1 MKINFNDKYNTIAVY
16 VVLTACAIILFYLGI
31 LKLEFVFEKVAVI
44 VGICKPF
51 IFGFALAYILDF
63 LLRFVEEK
71 IYSLKYINKI
81 KLLSPKIQRGV
92 SLFITYLLAL
102 FLIFL
107 FLYFVLPQLIDSM
120 VGLINDIPT
129 YINDTTKFIDDI
141 LINLNIDSEYL
152 AMFNDNIKNFIDYI
166 IKVLTELLPV
176 IGNMVTK
183 MASGIWNIV
192 LGLIVSIYMLIDK
205 ERFIALCR
213 KVVYAILPKNAA
225 NKVTEIIRR
234 SNYTFGKF
242 LSGKILDSLI
252 IGIMT
257 FIILYVCKMPYALL
271 VSVIVGITNIIPFF
285 GPFIGAVPSFIII
298 LFVDPVKAL
307 WFLLIVFVIQQID
320 GNIIGPKILGDSIGI
335 SAFWILFAILVAG
348 KFLGIVG
355 MVIGV
360 PLFAVVYSIIKEIVE
375 ERLRKKGL
383 KVQTED
389 YIKK

>member
-213 KVVYAILPKNAA
+213 KVIYAILPKNAA

-257 FIILYVCKMPYALL
+257 FIILYVCKMPYTLL

>member
-129 YINDTTKFIDDI
+129 YINDTTKFIEDI
-141 LINLNIDSEYL
+141 LINLNINSEYL

-285 GPFIGAVPSFIII
+285 GPFF
-298 LFVDPVKAL
+298 
-307 WFLLIVFVIQQID
+307 
-320 GNIIGPKILGDSIGI
+320 
-335 SAFWILFAILVAG
+335 
-348 KFLGIVG
+348 
-355 MVIGV
+355 
-360 PLFAVVYSIIKEIVE
+360 
-375 ERLRKKGL
+375 
-383 KVQTED
+383 
-389 YIKK
+389 